1 MVVQKQVYIK
11 QGSTINRVRNE
22 SLITSIHKQYIGDS
36 IRQKIDGK
44 LTLEVGK
51 PASLKLYCNESTYTA
66 YSKEIVEQAQNR
78 PMERERIV
86 SQIEKLGNTPF
97 VFETL
102 DIKMDEAIFLSIK
115 TLNDLR
121 REAVSGLCE
130 ALSGK
135 YYRKTTDE
143 KKEKRI
149 AAEVIEEK
157 NNTYDQFKRKENFSI
172 RFSWKIKNSFRQSA
186 PIWRKEKRRI

>member
-1 MVVQKQVYIK
+1 MLDISGSYTIGKDQKKGEAFSMVVQKQVYIK

-121 REAVSGLCE
+121 REAVSGLC
-130 ALSGK
+130 
-135 YYRKTTDE
+135 
-143 KKEKRI
+143 
-149 AAEVIEEK
+149 
-157 NNTYDQFKRKENFSI
+157 
-172 RFSWKIKNSFRQSA
+172 
-186 PIWRKEKRRI
+186 

>member
-66 YSKEIVEQAQNR
+66 YSKEIVGIR
-78 PMERERIV
+78 PLFL
-86 SQIEKLGNTPF
+86 KLWILRWMKRF
-97 VFETL
+97 FSRL
-102 DIKMDEAIFLSIK
+102 KHLMIF
-115 TLNDLR
+115 
-121 REAVSGLCE
+121 A
-130 ALSGK
+130 
-135 YYRKTTDE
+135 
-143 KKEKRI
+143 EKR
-149 AAEVIEEK
+149 
-157 NNTYDQFKRKENFSI
+157 
-172 RFSWKIKNSFRQSA
+172 
-186 PIWRKEKRRI
+186 

>member
-143 KKEKRI
+143 KKKR
-149 AAEVIEEK
+149 EL
-157 NNTYDQFKRKENFSI
+157 QLRL
-172 RFSWKIKNSFRQSA
+172 
-186 PIWRKEKRRI
+186 